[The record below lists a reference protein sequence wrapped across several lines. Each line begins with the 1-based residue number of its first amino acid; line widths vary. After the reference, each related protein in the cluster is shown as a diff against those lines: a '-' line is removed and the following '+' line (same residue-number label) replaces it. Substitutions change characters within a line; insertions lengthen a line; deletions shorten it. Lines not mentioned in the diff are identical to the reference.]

1 MAAERATEE
10 SSQTGAVELNTTL
23 KNDIWLITMDR
34 TQVDQ
39 GKMGMVPLLKGLA
52 TMTGEC
58 SDSTDP
64 VVGLSGLP
72 LSLRPLNTQMK
83 EKAVEWRM
91 QLPSLGKCKAIL
103 KWKNNKNVSYAT
115 CALEYFNNTLD
126 FESENWTLLIKSAK
140 PQYSGLYKL
149 ELTNANGTVSCFQF
163 KVSVF
168 DHVEKPRLKEEWKA
182 VGEGK
187 CLVNLSCLGSR
198 NGNVSYAWYRGSE
211 LIPTLRNLSHLVVH
225 LDANEPDIYT
235 CNVSNPAS
243 WASESLNLTQGCLE
257 PRFPLLLVV
266 IVILV
271 ALFLGTL
278 TCFFV
283 WKRKRK
289 RSQSSPPELL
299 TVYEDVKEIRRNQ
312 ARFKKKNQDPSC
324 NCTIYAQV
332 GNRPLEACN
341 SARLG
346 RKELKIF
353 DIYS

>member
-1 MAAERATEE
+1 MTMLW
-10 SSQTGAVELNTTL
+10 QAVNLTL
-23 KNDIWLITMDR
+23 LL
-34 TQVDQ
+34 
-39 GKMGMVPLLKGLA
+39 LLKGYQ
-52 TMTGEC
+52 GQEC

-312 ARFKKKNQDPSC
+312 SSASTSQSQETAVTLYSVVQVSQKARFKKKNQDPSC